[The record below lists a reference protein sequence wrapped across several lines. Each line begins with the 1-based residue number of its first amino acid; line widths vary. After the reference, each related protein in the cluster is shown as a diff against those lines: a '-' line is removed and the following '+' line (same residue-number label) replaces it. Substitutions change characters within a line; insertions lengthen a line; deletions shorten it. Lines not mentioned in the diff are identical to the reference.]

1 MIFSNPWVMPSKWT
15 FQVPCIMNLVRKYA
29 HDGKGWADPFAGKSQ
44 FAEFRNDLNPDNR
57 QPSCL
62 DAAEFLK
69 QLKGPLDGVIFD
81 PPYSLTQV
89 SRSYEEIGV
98 KGWTKDNPTGGF
110 PLVKDEIKRLVRP
123 GGHVLS
129 FGWNSV
135 GMGRNRWFKRI
146 ELMVVCHGGNRNDTL
161 CLVEK
166 RLEHQEPPPV
176 GWEDAGE

>member
-1 MIFSNPWVMPSKWT
+1 MIFSNPWAMPSKWT
-15 FQVPCIMNLVRKYA
+15 FTVPCIMALIRKYA

-44 FAEFRNDLNPDNR
+44 FAEFRNDLDPNKE
-57 QPSCL
+57 QPFCL

-69 QLKGPLDGVIFD
+69 QLAGPLEGVIFD

-89 SRSYEEIGV
+89 SKSYEEIGV
-98 KGWTKDNPTGGF
+98 EGWGKGNPTGGF
-110 PLVKDEIKRLVRP
+110 PLVKDEIRRVVRP

-135 GMGRNRWFKRI
+135 GMGHGRWFKKI

-161 CLVEK
+161 CLVE
-166 RLEHQEPPPV
+166 RRMEHQEPPPV
-176 GWEDAGE
+176 GWEEAGE